1 MQENAD
7 AGNVTILERLRSATL
22 VLATGAFVFCLDW
35 VSKAVWFQA
44 ENDLGRTG
52 WTVVRL
58 TAHANEGI
66 SFNLPIPLWIPI
78 SLAAMIAVSTVV
90 VVVIRPRL
98 SFPTI
103 LGLGLILG
111 GAAGN
116 GLDRLLLGFVRDW
129 LLWFELSAINAADIA
144 IVAGFL
150 LAWATYSKAL
160 KR

>member
-7 AGNVTILERLRSATL
+7 ARNVTLLERARSTAL
-22 VLATGAFVFCLDW
+22 VLGTGAVVFCLDW
-35 VSKAVWFQA
+35 VSKALWFRA
-44 ENDLGRTG
+44 ENDLGRSA
-52 WTVVRL
+52 WALVRL
-58 TAHANEGI
+58 TAHANQGI
-66 SFNLPIPLWIPI
+66 SFNLPLPLWIPI
-78 SLAAMIAVSTVV
+78 GLAAVIAISTVV
-90 VVVIRPRL
+90 VAAVHPRL
-98 SFPTI
+98 PFSTI